1 MINEREI
8 IELFKK
14 DENIILVA
22 AYGSYSRGEEAY
34 LTAIDGSVKLYND
47 FDVVVVVK
55 DRKKFTKNINL
66 YKKNLSN
73 IIGGAS
79 VDIMVFDK
87 PISKRLKKSIWYHD
101 FIYSQKIF
109 LGTKN
114 DFVLYFGYDA
124 HCKISVFD
132 IYGMYATRSWAAGC
146 LNINLKGNIYDKTFK
161 SYQAAKLVI
170 ATVDFI
176 LLKHSKYTTSLKNK
190 LEMLNLIND
199 DFAKSLIPKL
209 KYAIQTKL
217 SPTKE
222 SIFYIFDNKD
232 KVNKLISDYNHAF
245 NCYLESNIF
254 ASNFSLKCF
263 LMARYL
269 KVFFVNRDYLAAS
282 RLYELHKITFLVRAH
297 ERKHNIKYYDKKIVS
312 YYPDAAIKD

>member
-1 MINEREI
+1 MINERGI

-34 LTAIDGSVKLYND
+34 LKGLDGSMTLYND

-55 DRKKFTKNINL
+55 DGIKFTKKIDL

-87 PISKRLKKSIWYHD
+87 PIPKRLKKSIWYHD

-114 DFVLYFGYDA
+114 DFAFYFGCDA
-124 HCKISVFD
+124 NYKISVFD

-146 LNINLKGNIYDKTFK
+146 LNTNLKGNMYDKTFK

-170 ATVDFI
+170 ATVDFV
-176 LLKHSKYTTSLKNK
+176 LLKHSKYTTSLKSK
-190 LEMLNLIND
+190 LEVLSMIND
-199 DFAKSLIPKL
+199 EFARSLIPKL
-209 KYAIQTKL
+209 KFAIQTKL

-222 SIFYIFDNKD
+222 SIFYIFDDND
-232 KVNKLISDYNHAF
+232 KVNKLISDYNKAF
-245 NCYLESNIF
+245 NSYLESNIL

-269 KVFFVNRDYLAAS
+269 KVFFVNRDYMAAS
-282 RLYELHKITFLVRAH
+282 RLYGLHKITFLVRAH

-312 YYPDAAIKD
+312 HYPDAAINN